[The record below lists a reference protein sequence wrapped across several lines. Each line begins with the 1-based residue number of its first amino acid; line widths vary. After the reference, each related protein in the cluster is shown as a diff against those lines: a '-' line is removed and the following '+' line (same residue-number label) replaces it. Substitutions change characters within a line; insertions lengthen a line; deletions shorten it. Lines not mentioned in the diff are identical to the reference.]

1 MYVNTDNV
9 KCFILMSRWISIP
22 EANEVD
28 IPTSSFYLFI
38 IYLLWSS
45 TKNLLITWY
54 VSVLDLC
61 KSSCSRLHGSM
72 VLYKAQFYFSKFDE
86 MITNK
91 IHQKMIHSNMFAI
104 NTRKIPDSDVFFNK
118 MCGTV
123 CKVIFCHCYFNMPF
137 RSQFHHVQVK

>member
-28 IPTSSFYLFI
+28 IPTSIFCLFI

-61 KSSCSRLHGSM
+61 KSSCSRLHGAM

-104 NTRKIPDSDVFFNK
+104 NTRKIPDSDVFLIKCVVLYAMLFFAI
-118 MCGTV
+118 
-123 CKVIFCHCYFNMPF
+123 VILICPF
-137 RSQFHHVQVK
+137 AHNFIMYK